1 MRKNKGIKR
10 RVPTPDYKYNNPI
23 VSKFIN
29 YLMSDGK
36 KNVARTVV
44 YDAFDIVAEKTKK
57 DPMEIFDE
65 ALKNVSPQVEVK
77 SKRVGG
83 ANYQVPMQVKG
94 ERRMMLAMRWM
105 REAAQTKKGRPMRE
119 RLADE
124 LIAAAKNEGDAV
136 RKKENTERM
145 AAANK
150 AFAHFA

>member
-44 YDAFDIVAEKTKK
+44 YDAFDIVAE
-57 DPMEIFDE
+57 
-65 ALKNVSPQVEVK
+65 
-77 SKRVGG
+77 
-83 ANYQVPMQVKG
+83 
-94 ERRMMLAMRWM
+94 
-105 REAAQTKKGRPMRE
+105 QTKKGRPMRE

>member
-124 LIAAAKNEGDAV
+124 LITAAKN
-136 RKKENTERM
+136 
-145 AAANK
+145 
-150 AFAHFA
+150 